1 MMVIG
6 KRKEIYSIH
15 LKINTIIFGVQDVDF
30 IMNKILELKSNIF
43 QNLWVPLALY
53 TITQFRLL

>member
-15 LKINTIIFGVQDVDF
+15 LKINTIFFGEQDVDF

-43 QNLWVPLALY
+43 QNLGVPLALY
-53 TITQFRLL
+53 STIT